1 MRALQIKGTKVYCFD
16 PKYKKLMTMGNK
28 VGNTFFKTVEQKHY
42 MVVVGGYGFQ
52 YDAFIDFEKEG
63 ITEIQILEHHTGHT
77 WKSKPADWIEHG
89 KIADYGRG
97 KQIFLS
103 MKYMQMV
110 DKKKLAQEAEKKE
123 ADRARIN
130 QERLFGK

>member
-16 PKYKKLMTMGNK
+16 PKYRKLMLMGNK
-28 VGNTFFKTVEQKHY
+28 VGNTFFKSVEQKHY
-42 MVVVGGYGFQ
+42 MVIVGGYGFQ

-63 ITEIQILEHHTGHT
+63 IEKIQILERHTGHT
-77 WKSKPADWIEHG
+77 WESKPSEWIANG

-103 MKYMQMV
+103 MKFMRMV
-110 DKKKLAQEAEKKE
+110 DKKKQKEEAEKKE
-123 ADRARIN
+123 AERTRIN